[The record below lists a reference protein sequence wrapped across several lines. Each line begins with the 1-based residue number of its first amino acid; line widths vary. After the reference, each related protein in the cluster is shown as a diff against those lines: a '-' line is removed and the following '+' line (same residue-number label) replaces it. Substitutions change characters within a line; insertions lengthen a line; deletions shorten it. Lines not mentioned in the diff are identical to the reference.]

1 MTTPSSA
8 PNPSGAGILAGR
20 TAVVTGA
27 SSGIGRATALM
38 LIEAGVR
45 VALIGRSEQ
54 RLRAAANGW
63 PADAW
68 LPIECDVRDDD
79 SVRTMAA
86 QAEQE
91 MGRVDILINSAG
103 VFKVASLPDLD
114 NETWRELWETNVNG
128 TIFPTRALLPGMLE
142 RGLGYVVIVS
152 SVAAHRGYAGMT
164 GYGATK
170 HAVTGFAR
178 ALTTE
183 VRRQGVRVVNVY
195 SGPVDTPIWD
205 DLTTPL
211 PREEMLTAQDVAST
225 IINAMTVSDRQV
237 IEDVLLLPQNGLYF

>member
-8 PNPSGAGILAGR
+8 PNPSGTGILAGR

-27 SSGIGRATALM
+27 SSGIGRATAQM

-45 VALIGRSEQ
+45 VALVGRSEQ
-54 RLRAAANGW
+54 RLRDAANGW

-79 SVRTMAA
+79 SVTAMAA

-103 VFKVASLPDLD
+103 VFKVASLRDLD

-178 ALTTE
+178 PSPRRFDGRASASSTSTQAPWTPRYGTTSRRPCR
-183 VRRQGVRVVNVY
+183 VRRCSPRRTSQAR
-195 SGPVDTPIWD
+195 SSTP
-205 DLTTPL
+205 
-211 PREEMLTAQDVAST
+211 
-225 IINAMTVSDRQV
+225 
-237 IEDVLLLPQNGLYF
+237 

>member
-8 PNPSGAGILAGR
+8 PNPSGAGILVGR

-54 RLRAAANGW
+54 RLRAAASGW

-68 LPIECDVRDDD
+68 LPIECDVRSDD
-79 SVRTMAA
+79 SVRAMAA

-128 TIFPTRALLPGMLE
+128 TIFSTRALLPGMLE

-211 PREEMLTAQDVAST
+211 PREEMLTAQDVASS